1 MRSVDFSVAIPTYN
15 GAKTLSLVLARLKA
29 QTNLEAV
36 VWEVIVIDN
45 NSTDATAAVVQA
57 FQENWLPHTS
67 LRYCFE
73 TRQGL
78 AYGRQRAVKEAKGE
92 FIGFLDDDNLPAL
105 NWVAAACEFGK
116 AYPKA
121 GAYGGHIQGNYEV
134 QPPEA
139 FEKVKSFLVIRNY
152 ANSAKLFEPEKLRL
166 PPGAGLVVRKKAW
179 LESVPDRL
187 IRTQRGGNDYEIS
200 LHLHNRGWEIWY
212 NPEMQI
218 EHLIPAWR
226 MERQYVTK
234 IAQLYGLCTCE
245 IRLIIAKPGQKPLLL
260 IKSFLG
266 GLRRLVT
273 HLVKHRDRAITDLG
287 LACETAFFWGSVLS
301 PFYYLQQ
308 QMIRMK
314 PGNPKAGN
322 K

>member
-1 MRSVDFSVAIPTYN
+1 MNCIDFSVAIPTYN
-15 GAKTLSLVLARLKA
+15 GAKTLPLVLERLKA
-29 QTNLEAV
+29 QINLEAI

-45 NSTDATAAVVQA
+45 NSTDATAEVVQA
-57 FQENWLPHTS
+57 FQDNWLPHTA
-67 LRYCFE
+67 LRYCVE

-78 AYGRQRAVKEAKGE
+78 SYGRQRAVRESKGD
-92 FIGFLDDDNLPAL
+92 FIGFLDDDNLPDS
-105 NWVAAACEFGK
+105 NWVAAAYKFGK

-121 GAYGGHIQGNYEV
+121 GAYGGHIQGNYEI

-139 FEKVKSFLVIRNY
+139 FEKVKSFLVIRKY
-152 ANSAKLFEPEKLRL
+152 ANSIKLFEPENLRL

-200 LHLHNRGWEIWY
+200 LHLHNKGWEIWY
-212 NPEMQI
+212 NPEMRI

-226 MERQYVTK
+226 MEKKYVTG
-234 IAQLYGLCTCE
+234 IAKLYGLCTCE

-260 IKSFLG
+260 IRSFFG
-266 GLRRLVT
+266 SLRRLIA
-273 HLVKHRDRAITDLG
+273 HLIKHRDRAVTDLG
-287 LACETAFFWGSVLS
+287 LACETAFLWGSLLS
-301 PFYYLQQ
+301 PFYHLHQQ
-308 QMIRMK
+308 GMRMK
-314 PGNPKAGN
+314 PDN